1 MMNMSRKGKGDGR
14 SMMFEDIFDTFLND
28 RSSNSRSSSSDSITL
43 SKREFQMLKAKGE
56 KFEAL
61 VEEHKKVKTWNDQ
74 LMKEMDDL
82 KDDARKFKELEE
94 EKEKF
99 LHSLLQVRADFENY
113 KKRQERENSNNK
125 QYVLE
130 GILAKLISH
139 YDDLVRALNL
149 LKMLEGAEGITK
161 GFELIL
167 KNFEKIMEE
176 EGIRSMESEGQK
188 FDPYKHEAMMIEEG
202 RDDLPENTIVEVLDK
217 GYFLK
222 SKVLRPAKVKISK
235 KSKLP
240 TLNEKL
246 ETNQDY
252 KIKI

>member
-1 MMNMSRKGKGDGR
+1 MSRKGKEDGR
-14 SMMFEDIFDTFLND
+14 SMMFEDIFDTYLNE
-28 RSSNSRSSSSDSITL
+28 RGSNGRQRLQDSITI
-43 SKREFQMLKAKGE
+43 SKREYQMLKAKVE
-56 KFEAL
+56 NYEAL

-82 KDDARKFKELEE
+82 KEDARKFKELEE

-99 LHSLLQVRADFENY
+99 LRSLLQVRADFENY
-113 KKRQERENSNNK
+113 KKRQERENSNYK

-130 GILAKLISH
+130 GLLKKLVSH
-139 YDDLVRALNL
+139 YDDLIRALNL

-161 GFELIL
+161 GFEIIVR
-167 KNFEKIMEE
+167 NFEKIMEK
-176 EGIRSMESEGQK
+176 EGVRSMESEGQK
-188 FDPYKHEAMMIEEG
+188 FDPYKHEAMMVEER
-202 RDDLPENTIVEVLDK
+202 RDDLPENTIIEVLDK
-217 GYFLK
+217 GYFLN

-240 TLNEKL
+240 ILNEKI
-246 ETNQDY
+246 ETNYDN